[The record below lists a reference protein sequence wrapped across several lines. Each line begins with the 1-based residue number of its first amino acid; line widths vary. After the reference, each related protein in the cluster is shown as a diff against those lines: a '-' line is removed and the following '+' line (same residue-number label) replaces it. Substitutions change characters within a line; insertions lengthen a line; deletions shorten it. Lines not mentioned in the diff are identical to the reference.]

1 MSLSPLPSMVVAT
14 EGYPPNLEVARA
26 RLNPLGVRVLP
37 IREDQHIDLAERSVD
52 LVLARHEAFDA
63 AEVAR
68 VLRPG
73 GTFVTQQIGP
83 RNYESL
89 DRWFGVASE
98 PAYNH
103 LGSLSEF
110 GQEIAA
116 AGFEVRTLREASWSE
131 AFLDVGAVVYFLRV
145 APWEVPGFSVARFRP
160 VLEGIH
166 RLIQQHGRWS
176 LEAHRF
182 LAVAQRPGGP
192 EATGFY
198 QLARLVAQ
206 TRKPSPVSWTPG
218 RLPTSSSSSNNDS
231 QVRPSRRAREIR
243 RLSIRATGATLIAS
257 TTSKP
262 DFLSSARAPLRV

>member
-1 MSLSPLPSMVVAT
+1 MNELDQLLADAESLPIAGWDFTVLGGRWQRGEPPWDLRAIVTAHLEPASTLLDLGTGGGEFLMSLSPLPSMVVAT

-98 PAYNH
+98 PAHNH

-116 AGFEVRTLREASWSE
+116 AGLEVRTLREASWSE
-131 AFLDVGAVVYFLRV
+131 AFLDVGAVVYFLRA

-166 RLIQQHGRWS
+166 RMIQQHGRWS

-182 LAVAQRPGGP
+182 LAVARRPGGP
-192 EATGFY
+192 EAT
-198 QLARLVAQ
+198 
-206 TRKPSPVSWTPG
+206 VS
-218 RLPTSSSSSNNDS
+218 
-231 QVRPSRRAREIR
+231 
-243 RLSIRATGATLIAS
+243 
-257 TTSKP
+257 
-262 DFLSSARAPLRV
+262 